1 MIQGRA
7 DVFNTLCPMS
17 IQDQAYQNLLV
28 RYVIGVCPE
37 DLYAVKE
44 SILDKDIKI
53 LIVDDFSTMRRIIKN
68 LLRDLGYNNTFEAD
82 DGATALPMLETGDF
96 QFVITDWNMPI
107 MQGIELL
114 RKIRENPKLKSLPVL
129 MVTAEA
135 KREQIVTA
143 AQAGVNG
150 YIVKPFTADILKDK
164 LDKIFERIANGEA

>member
-1 MIQGRA
+1 MGI
-7 DVFNTLCPMS
+7 
-17 IQDQAYQNLLV
+17 
-28 RYVIGVCPE
+28 CPE

-44 SILDKDIKI
+44 SILNKDIKI